1 MTPKIFIE
9 RPVLSTVI
17 SVILVIL
24 GILGLIAMPITQ
36 YPEIAPPTVQVSA
49 SYPGANADVVLNSVI
64 VPLEEQIN
72 GVENMTYM
80 TSTAGNDGSASITV
94 FFKQGTNPDLDAVNV
109 QNRVSRATPLLPAEV
124 TRSGVATSKRQSS
137 MVMVFSI
144 NSSNKSFDGTFL
156 QNYANINVIPMLKRV
171 NGVGDVQAFGTQD
184 YSMRI
189 WLRPDAMASYGL
201 VPDDIT
207 NALAE
212 QNIEAAP
219 GKIGENSNQSFQFVL
234 KYKGRLKLPVEYE
247 NIIIKAT
254 STGQLLRLKDVAR
267 VELGSLDYSVT
278 MSTDN
283 KPSIVMG
290 VFQAAGTNAHAMI
303 KECESVLATASRR
316 YPPGVSMNMIFTANQ
331 FLDISIHK
339 VVETLIEAFI
349 LVSIVVFVFLQDLR
363 STLIPAIA
371 VPVAIVGTFFFLNLF
386 GFTINLL
393 TLFALVLAIGIVVDD
408 AIVVVEAVHA
418 KLDQHAA
425 DQHAV
430 TAAGETAPGET
441 GTDTTATAATLE
453 AMNEISGAVISIT
466 LVMAAVFVPVTFI
479 TGSVGVFYK
488 QFGLT
493 LAVAILISAVNAL
506 TLSPALCALL
516 LRPHHENALRQKGFL
531 QRFYSAFNVAF
542 AATTRKYKRSVQFL
556 SRRRWIA
563 GLVVLMF
570 IGLFAFLL
578 KVTPAGFVPNEDQSF
593 IMADV
598 SLPPASS
605 LERTTKIA
613 DQVMTIARQQP
624 EMNSVVRV
632 AGSGILSGGA
642 GGSYGSLFMN
652 LKDWD
657 LRKGKEHS
665 LDAVINKL
673 FGATAG
679 IKGAKIFFIA
689 PPTLE
694 GFGNT
699 SGFEFQVQDRSGG
712 DIAHFNEVNN
722 RFLAALN
729 RRPEIQYATSF
740 FNINFPQFE
749 VEVNVAKCKE
759 SNISPATV
767 LSTLQGYYG
776 SIYAS
781 NFNEFGKQ
789 YRVMIQ
795 ADAVY
800 RSDIQSLDKVF
811 VRNTNNVM
819 APITEFVTLKRVY
832 GPEFI
837 NRFNLFTSI
846 SVSGAPKTGYS
857 SGDAIKAIQE
867 VAARTLPAGYGY
879 EFSGLTREELSS
891 GNQTMLIFVLCLVF
905 VYFLLSAQ
913 YESYLLP
920 FAVILS
926 LSIGLAG
933 AFIFANLFGVQ
944 NNIYLQITLIMLIG
958 LLAKNA
964 ILIVEFALARR
975 RAGESIVQA
984 AIDGAVVRL
993 RPILMTSFAFIFGI
1007 MPLMVS
1013 SGAGAEGNRSIG
1025 TGAVGGMFIGT
1036 VFGVFVIP
1044 VLFIIFQSLQERIS
1058 RKKIKTNMTVALL
1071 LVTAGLGLLC
1081 LPSCVTQH
1089 YQQPGMV
1096 VKGQLYRAPAPD
1108 TTMATGDTTKLGL
1121 PGDTT
1126 RVGPGGD
1133 TTTIATLPYRSLF
1146 SDTILQGLIA
1156 EGLGGNPDLRVAMER
1171 MTEARENLLQARA
1184 ALLPS
1189 LSANLSANPVKQSA
1203 GALDIPP
1210 AYIGS
1215 YQLTTTTYTASLST
1229 SWEADI
1235 WGKLRSS
1242 KRSYFA
1248 AFLESDAARRV
1259 IQTQLIADIAGYYYQ
1274 LLAYDAQLAITQQTV
1289 RNRLDDVSTMK
1300 ALMENGLATGAAVV
1314 QSDANRA
1321 SAEVLIPD
1329 IKLNIQENENALSI
1343 LLGRVPGEIKRGM
1356 LAEEVPFADLQAGVP
1371 SLLLQ
1376 NRPDVQQAEFAFRA
1390 AFENV
1395 NVARTYFYP
1404 QLTITAQ
1411 GGYSNLTIK
1420 DFFLNSIFY
1429 NIVGGLTE
1437 PIFNQRQNKT
1447 RLHVA
1452 QAQQRE
1458 AFWTYE
1464 KTLLTAGAEVSNSFL
1479 VYQTALD
1486 KQHTRA
1492 GQIKSLEQ
1500 AVDFTKELLKYSSA
1514 TNYTDVL
1521 TSEQSLLSAQLNSV
1535 DDRLQQLQAVVD
1547 LYKALGGGWR

>member
-1 MTPKIFIE
+1 
-9 RPVLSTVI
+9 
-17 SVILVIL
+17 
-24 GILGLIAMPITQ
+24 
-36 YPEIAPPTVQVSA
+36 
-49 SYPGANADVVLNSVI
+49 
-64 VPLEEQIN
+64 
-72 GVENMTYM
+72 
-80 TSTAGNDGSASITV
+80 
-94 FFKQGTNPDLDAVNV
+94 
-109 QNRVSRATPLLPAEV
+109 
-124 TRSGVATSKRQSS
+124 
-137 MVMVFSI
+137 
-144 NSSNKSFDGTFL
+144 
-156 QNYANINVIPMLKRV
+156 
-171 NGVGDVQAFGTQD
+171 
-184 YSMRI
+184 
-189 WLRPDAMASYGL
+189 
-201 VPDDIT
+201 
-207 NALAE
+207 
-212 QNIEAAP
+212 
-219 GKIGENSNQSFQFVL
+219 
-234 KYKGRLKLPVEYE
+234 
-247 NIIIKAT
+247 
-254 STGQLLRLKDVAR
+254 
-267 VELGSLDYSVT
+267 

-303 KECESVLATASRR
+303 KECDSVIATAARSF
-316 YPPGVSMNMIFTANQ
+316 PPGVSMNMIFTANQ

-418 KLDQHAA
+418 KLDQHA
-425 DQHAV
+425 
-430 TAAGETAPGET
+430 P
-441 GTDTTATAATLE
+441 TATEATLT

-531 QRFYSAFNVAF
+531 QRFYSAFNAAF
-542 AATTRKYKRSVQFL
+542 GATTKKYKRSIQFL

-563 GLVVLMF
+563 GLAVLVF

-657 LRKGKEHS
+657 LRKGEEHS
-665 LDAVINKL
+665 LTAVINKL

-729 RRPEIQYATSF
+729 KRPEIQYATSF

-749 VEVNVAKCKE
+749 VVVNVAKCKE

-767 LSTLQGYYG
+767 LGTLQGYYG

-795 ADAVY
+795 ADAAY

-846 SVSGAPKTGYS
+846 AVSGAPKAGYS

-958 LLAKNA
+958 LLSKNA

-975 RAGESIVQA
+975 RAGEPIVQA

-1044 VLFIIFQSLQERIS
+1044 VLFIIFQSIQERIS
-1058 RKKIKTNMTVALL
+1058 RKKITTNMSVAVL
-1071 LVTAGLGLLC
+1071 LVTGGLALLC
-1081 LPSCVTQH
+1081 LPSCVTQQ
-1089 YQQPGMV
+1089 YQRQGMV
-1096 VKGQLYRAPAPD
+1096 VKGQLYRGHGA
-1108 TTMATGDTTKLGL
+1108 
-1121 PGDTT
+1121 
-1126 RVGPGGD
+1126 D

-1146 SDTILQGLIA
+1146 SDTVLQGLIA
-1156 EGLGGNPDLRVAMER
+1156 EGLGENPDLRVAMER
-1171 MTEARENLLQARA
+1171 MTEARENLLQAKA

-1189 LSANLSANPVKQSA
+1189 LSANLSANPDKQSA
-1203 GALDIPP
+1203 AALDIPP
-1210 AYIGS
+1210 AYIGA
-1215 YQLTTTTYTASLST
+1215 YQLTTTTYIASLST

-1235 WGKLRSS
+1235 WGQLRSS

-1274 LLAYDAQLAITQQTV
+1274 LLAYDAQLAVTQQTV

-1321 SAEVLIPD
+1321 SAEVLLPD

-1343 LLGRVPGEIKRGM
+1343 LLGRVPGEIKRSS
-1356 LAEEVPFADLQAGVP
+1356 LAEQVPFADLQAGVP
-1371 SLLLQ
+1371 SQLLQ

-1395 NVARTYFYP
+1395 NVAKTYFYP

-1420 DFFLNSIFY
+1420 DFFLNSIFF

-1447 RLHVA
+1447 RLHIA

-1486 KQHTRA
+1486 KQRTRA

-1535 DDRLQQLQAVVD
+1535 NDRLQQLQAVVD